1 MFHVRGMFDESPIAC
16 QILSTDGKIIYVN
29 GAFQKLWDVPQDV
42 IDHYILSEYNVL
54 ADPQLAALGVL
65 PYLQR
70 AIAGESV
77 HIPSAV
83 YFPEDINV
91 PGRPRCVSAYAYPV
105 KDEDGQVL
113 EVILLQNDIT
123 DQKQAEEDLRQAA
136 NRYETLTQVAP
147 VGIYETDH
155 HGDCLFVNQQWC
167 DMSGLNR
174 EQARGTGWTSA
185 LHPEDAD
192 GVTALW
198 YETARKGELF
208 KAEFRLRRQDGAVTW
223 VYGQAVARKNE
234 HGDILGYVGTIT
246 DISERKKYEGILRHK
261 ATIDDLTGLPN
272 RATALDHLTLAINQ
286 AHRDR
291 HSAVLMFVDLDNF
304 KHINDSLGHHVGDR
318 LLRQSA
324 ECLQACVREGHTVA
338 RFGGDEFLI
347 VIPAIDKTE
356 YAELVAQR
364 VIKAFEK
371 PFNVDGHEIFISTS
385 LGLAVYPD
393 DGCDAESLL
402 RHADAAMYRAKDAG
416 RNTYRFFLQQM
427 NRKAQTRIALETQLR
442 HAMERNELS
451 VLYQPVVDSYTGD
464 LISVE
469 ALLRW
474 QNEKFGEIPPERF
487 IPLAE
492 ETGLIVPIGNWV
504 LNTACRDIQAW
515 MERTGKKIKLAV
527 NLSPRQFTGEDF
539 VNSVRDAIAQ
549 SRLPAA
555 CLDLELTERMFI
567 SGESSKDL
575 QTLRELGIQF
585 SIDDFGTGYS
595 SLSYLA
601 KLPVSYIKVDRS
613 FLQDIANQSGSGILA
628 RGIIALS
635 HSLGFQVI
643 AEGVETDEQ
652 LQFLQEH
659 GCNYVQGF
667 YISSALPIEQLSTW
681 AKAH

>member
-16 QILSTDGKIIYVN
+16 EIFSPEGKVIYVN
-29 GAFQKLWDVPQDV
+29 AAFQKLWGVSQDV
-42 IDHYILSEYNVL
+42 VDNYILSEYNIL
-54 ADPQLAALGVL
+54 ADAQVAALGVL
-65 PYLQR
+65 PFLQR

-77 HIPSAV
+77 QIPPV
-83 YFPEDINV
+83 IYFPENV
-91 PGRPRCVSAYAYPV
+91 NIPGRRRLVSAYAYPV
-105 KDEDGQVL
+105 KNHDGQVE
-113 EVILLQNDIT
+113 EVIILQEDIT

-136 NRYETLTQVAP
+136 IRYETLTQAVP
-147 VGIYETDH
+147 VGIFETDAN
-155 HGDCLFVNQQWC
+155 GDCLYVNQQWC
-167 DMSGLNR
+167 DMAGMTR
-174 EQARGTGWTSA
+174 EQAVGTGWKSA
-185 LHPEDAD
+185 LHPEDAE
-192 GVTALW
+192 GVVALW
-198 YETARKGELF
+198 YETARKGEIF
-208 KAEFRLRRQDGAVTW
+208 KAEFRLQRQDGVVTW
-223 VYGQAVARKNE
+223 VYGQAVAKKNE
-234 HGDILGYVGTIT
+234 RGEITRYVGTTT
-246 DISERKKYEGILRHK
+246 DISDRKKYEGILRHK
-261 ATIDDLTGLPN
+261 ATTDDLTGLPN

-324 ECLQACVREGHTVA
+324 GRLQACVREGHTVA

-364 VIKAFEK
+364 IIKAFGQ
-371 PFNVDGHEIFISTS
+371 PFHLDGHEIFISAS

-416 RNTYRFFLQQM
+416 RNTYRFFLQEM
-427 NRKAQTRIALETQLR
+427 NRKAQTRIELETQLR
-442 HAMERNELS
+442 HALERNELS
-451 VLYQPVVDSYTGD
+451 VHYQPVVDSYTGD

-474 QNEKFGEIPPERF
+474 QNLKFGEIPPERF

-504 LNTACRDIQAW
+504 LNTACQDIQNW
-515 MERTGKKIKLAV
+515 MEQTGKKIKLAV
-527 NLSPRQFTGEDF
+527 NLSPRQFVGEDF
-539 VNSVRDAIAQ
+539 INSVRGAIDK
-549 SRLPAA
+549 SKLPAA

-575 QTLRELGIQF
+575 QTLRDLGIQF

-613 FLQDIANQSGSGILA
+613 FLQNVADQPGSGILA

-667 YISSALPIEQLSTW
+667 YISAALPIDQLSSW
-681 AKAH
+681 ATMH